1 MTEYVNHDL
10 FTDQVRHPRAILK
23 LGDQILDFERVNIGH
38 SGTYQAGTFSA
49 VIRSVPGSEVTQ
61 WGWWLQQDVI
71 ILDLYIGF
79 PSDPQNYSASELTHI
94 FVARIDQIHLNVAT
108 NTLNLEGRDLSAI
121 LIDKKTDGQFQNK
134 TSSDVATQFASQAGL
149 DAKIQVTTAN
159 IGTYYD
165 KDYLHLHHEETQWA
179 LLTYLARKEGVQCF
193 VLGRTLYFGQ
203 YKNSIQ
209 KNYLIQFYPAIDTHS
224 FATCNAKKL
233 EFEHDLTLSRD
244 VIVTVR
250 ALNLKTG
257 KAFTAIAKASSG
269 KVQSSRSLTP
279 ILPKSAA
286 DPQSYVY
293 TIHRAMS
300 PQAAQDKAL
309 QLANEISKHEM
320 RMTAELP
327 GDDVLYPWVLVDV
340 QGTNTLFDATYYP
353 SEVTRTITPTEF
365 SMTMRGKN
373 HQTETQV
380 ALT

>member
-10 FTDQVRHPRAILK
+10 FADQVRHPRAILK
-23 LGDQILDFERVNIGH
+23 LGDQILDFERVTITH

-49 VIRSVPGSEVTQ
+49 VIRSAPGSEVAQ
-61 WGWWLQQDVI
+61 WGWWLQQDIV
-71 ILDLYIGF
+71 ILDLFAGF
-79 PSDPQNYSASELTHI
+79 PADPQNYSASDLTPL
-94 FVARIDQIHLNVAT
+94 FVARIDQIRLNAAT

-134 TSSDVATQFASQAGL
+134 VSSDVATQFAASAGL
-149 DAKIQVTTAN
+149 DAKIQTTTTK
-159 IGTYYD
+159 IGTYYEH
-165 KDYLHLHHEETQWA
+165 DYLHLQREQTQWA

-209 KNYLIQFYPAIDTHS
+209 RNYLIQFYPQVDDQA
-224 FATCNAKKL
+224 FATCNAKTL

-257 KAFTAIAKASSG
+257 KGFTAIAKASSG
-269 KVQSSRSLTP
+269 KAQAARSLTP

-286 DPQSYVY
+286 DPQNYVY

-300 PQAAQDKAL
+300 PAAAQEKAL

-327 GDDVLYPWVLVDV
+327 GDDVLYPWVLVEV

-365 SMTMRGKN
+365 SMHLRAKN

-380 ALT
+380 ALQ